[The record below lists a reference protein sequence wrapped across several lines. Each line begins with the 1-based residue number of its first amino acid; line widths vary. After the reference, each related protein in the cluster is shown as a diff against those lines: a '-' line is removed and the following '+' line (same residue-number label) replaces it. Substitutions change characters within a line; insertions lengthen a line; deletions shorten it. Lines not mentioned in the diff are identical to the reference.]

1 MDKDKFIVSY
11 NNIMNDII
19 IPDEDFIEV
28 INLLKL
34 KRSVN
39 LDFTISTDKSQQ
51 QNILKAIYEDVLNFY
66 KIYLG
71 Q

>member
-39 LDFTISTDKSQQ
+39 LDFTISTDRKS
-51 QNILKAIYEDVLNFY
+51 VV
-66 KIYLG
+66 
-71 Q
+71 